1 MAIDFKKYVIL
12 IMYYFEMDLV
22 IYLNACK
29 EELIQKFRIDL
40 LLTEN
45 LEFI

>member
-1 MAIDFKKYVIL
+1 MAINFKKYVIL

-29 EELIQKFRIDL
+29 EELILKFRIYL
-40 LLTEN
+40 FLIIN
-45 LEFI
+45 L

>member
-22 IYLNACK
+22 IYFNACK
-29 EELIQKFRIDL
+29 EELILNFRIDL
-40 LLTEN
+40 FLIEN

>member
-12 IMYYFEMDLV
+12 IIYYFEMDLV

-29 EELIQKFRIDL
+29 EELILKFRIDL
-40 LLTEN
+40 FLIEN
-45 LEFI
+45 V

>member
-1 MAIDFKKYVIL
+1 MAIDLKKYVIL

-22 IYLNACK
+22 MYLNACK
-29 EELIQKFRIDL
+29 EELIIKFWIDSFPI
-40 LLTEN
+40 EN